1 MDTVKIGDV
10 VRLERARQGMTQAG
24 LAERAEVSKGRIEAI
39 ENHRG
44 LELGLGR
51 VVAILDALGL
61 ELRIHEKA
69 GSTATAG

>member
-39 ENHRG
+39 ENDRG

-51 VVAILDALGL
+51 VVAILGALGL